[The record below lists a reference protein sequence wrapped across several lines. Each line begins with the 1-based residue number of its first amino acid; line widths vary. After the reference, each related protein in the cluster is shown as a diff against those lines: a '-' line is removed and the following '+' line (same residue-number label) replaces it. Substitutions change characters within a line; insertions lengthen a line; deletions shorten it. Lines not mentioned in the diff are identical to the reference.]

1 MTQMK
6 TDQGSIE
13 KIQKEELEMANIE
26 GSIQHS
32 QKVQNY
38 LSEW

>member
-32 QKVQNY
+32 
-38 LSEW
+38 